1 MDKAERYIND
11 YTRNCSNEQEVDLE
25 KEFDKYTQPITAQDI
40 KDEPFT
46 QLFACA
52 QHFYELGMRVNNPIT
67 AADRGTAFKA
77 FKQLPAAG
85 GGKLY
90 APAKPYIQK
99 HAPCISGHLLPD
111 L

>member
-1 MDKAERYIND
+1 MTMDKVERYIND

-67 AADRGTAFKA
+67 AADRGTAEEIILNLKRVE
-77 FKQLPAAG
+77 QD
-85 GGKLY
+85 Y
-90 APAKPYIQK
+90 
-99 HAPCISGHLLPD
+99 CINLTKEMKWLRNIVKKGE
-111 L
+111 